1 MFKVQRIPPNY
12 HMCRRH
18 PLLPVE
24 NLFCLSPVFQ
34 SQRLRFKRI
43 FLQRRRHQR
52 SGQKKAPPSKYP
64 PHHFVICNTLFGKKM
79 IIKKNT
85 SKSGS
90 SLKIE
95 RGYAKNILTAVPAVL
110 AGRGWKNRNLSLSHL
125 LHSNR
130 GLFLKERSKK
140 NAGLFTQP
148 PPCF

>member
-18 PLLPVE
+18 PLLPVK
-24 NLFCLSPVFQ
+24 NLFCLSLVFQ
-34 SQRLRFKRI
+34 VKDPDLNGFSCNVGDTEGRVK
-43 FLQRRRHQR
+43 RRRHPQNI
-52 SGQKKAPPSKYP
+52 
-64 PHHFVICNTLFGKKM
+64 HCITLLFAILFLKKM